1 MSRTER
7 REYLVGVLAAL
18 VLGTVLVFTAL
29 ANRRALDETKGA
41 MTLIAGFSRA
51 DGIYV
56 GTPVRLAG
64 VPVGSVIKSELN
76 DGRAT
81 LTFRLNQTLELPE
94 DTAAI
99 VETDG
104 VFGSK
109 HIELQP
115 GGAEETLKSG
125 ARMAYTQDSVI
136 IEDLIAH
143 IVSEAKATRT
153 AGATRAEKGNAAP

>member
-1 MSRTER
+1 MSRSER

-18 VLGTVLVFTAL
+18 MLGTILVFTTL

-41 MTLIAGFSRA
+41 MTLTADFSRA
-51 DGIYV
+51 DGVYV

-64 VPVGSVIKSELN
+64 VPVGSVVKSELN
-76 DGRAT
+76 AGHRAT
-81 LTFRLNQTLELPE
+81 LTFRLTQMLDLPE

-104 VFGSK
+104 IFGTK

-115 GGAEETLKSG
+115 GGAEATLKPG
-125 ARMAYTQDSVI
+125 ARMAYSQDSVI

-143 IVSEAKATRT
+143 IVSEAKATRAA
-153 AGATRAEKGNAAP
+153 AGKGSAAP

>member
-18 VLGTVLVFTAL
+18 ILGTILVFTAL
-29 ANRRALDETKGA
+29 ANRRALNDAPGSFN
-41 MTLIAGFSRA
+41 LIAEFSRA
-51 DGIYV
+51 DGVYV

-64 VPVGSVIKSELN
+64 IAVGSVIKADLN
-76 DGRAT
+76 EGHRAM
-81 LTFRLNQTLELPE
+81 LTFRLNRQLALPE
-94 DTAAI
+94 DTAAV

-104 VFGSK
+104 VFGTK

-115 GGAEETLKSG
+115 GGAEETLKPG
-125 ARMAYTQDSVI
+125 ARMSYTQDSVI

-143 IVSEAKATRT
+143 IVQEAKATR
-153 AGATRAEKGNAAP
+153 AQAKADAAP

>member
-18 VLGTVLVFTAL
+18 VLGTILVLTAF
-29 ANRRALDETKGA
+29 ANRRTLDAPKGA
-41 MTLIAGFSRA
+41 FNLTAEFSRA

-64 VPVGSVIKSELN
+64 MPVGTVIGAELN
-76 DGRAT
+76 GAHRAT
-81 LTFRLNQTLELPE
+81 LTLQLTQNFSLPE
-94 DTAAI
+94 DTAAV

-115 GGAEETLKSG
+115 GGAEEALKPG
-125 ARMAYTQDSVI
+125 ARMSYTQDSVI

-143 IVSEAKATRT
+143 IVQEAKATRAANAVPKT
-153 AGATRAEKGNAAP
+153 VGAP

>member
-18 VLGTVLVFTAL
+18 VIGAVLVFTAL

-41 MTLIAGFSRA
+41 MTLTAEFSRT

-56 GTPVRLAG
+56 GAPVRLAG
-64 VPVGSVIKSELN
+64 VPVGSVIKADLN
-76 DGRAT
+76 SAHRAT
-81 LTFRLNQTLELPE
+81 LTFRLDRTFALPD
-94 DTAAI
+94 DTAAVI
-99 VETDG
+99 ETDG
-104 VFGSK
+104 LFGSK

-115 GGAEETLKSG
+115 GGSEDTLKSG
-125 ARMAYTQDSVI
+125 ARMAYSQDSVI

-143 IVSEAKATRT
+143 IVSEAKATRAAANET
-153 AGATRAEKGNAAP
+153 TGKATP

>member
-18 VLGTVLVFTAL
+18 ILGTILVFTAL
-29 ANRRALDETKGA
+29 ANRRALHDPVGA
-41 MTLIAGFSRA
+41 FSLTAEFSRA
-51 DGIYV
+51 DGVYV

-64 VPVGSVIKSELN
+64 IPIGAVTKADLKEGH
-76 DGRAT
+76 RAVLT
-81 LTFRLNQTLELPE
+81 LRLNQPLALPQ
-94 DTAAI
+94 DTAAV

-104 VFGSK
+104 VFGTK

-115 GGAEETLKSG
+115 GGAEETLKPG

-136 IEDLIAH
+136 IEDLIGH
-143 IVSEAKATRT
+143 IVQEAKATR
-153 AGATRAEKGNAAP
+153 AAAQRSAAP